1 MVCDELR
8 VKERARKP
16 LAEKFRIQRVSL
28 DAALKPLATDVTSSG
43 SRDPVRCALDIRSQ
57 RMAPIVNELHA
68 LRADRGLTCGVYD
81 LAVGGNDRAKM
92 IFHVMGEALG
102 IAIGNLINIFNYP
115 LYLISGGPIASW
127 DLFAPVMMEQVALRS
142 FTYRNSST
150 RIEKA
155 ILGSEA
161 GLYGAAYL
169 PFLTQ
174 HLD

>member
-81 LAVGGNDRAKM
+81 IAVGYAHMHVNLAEARAAGADS
-92 IFHVMGEALG
+92 VRLSGEVQQG
-102 IAIGNLINIFNYP
+102 R
-115 LYLISGGPIASW
+115 ASQ
-127 DLFAPVMMEQVALRS
+127 E
-142 FTYRNSST
+142 SS
-150 RIEKA
+150 
-155 ILGSEA
+155 L
-161 GLYGAAYL
+161 
-169 PFLTQ
+169 
-174 HLD
+174 